1 MNGSLTKGKFPDA
14 LKRATVVPIIKS
26 LDEDPE
32 NLKNYRPVSNTPILA
47 KIIEKA
53 ALEQITSY
61 LTLNNLQSNSQSA
74 YKKGHSCETAMLKVV
89 NDIQEEINKNNMIIL
104 LMLDLSA
111 AFDTIDQDILLAKL
125 ERYFGIYD
133 KVLAFLK
140 SFLKE
145 RTYSVTIGDLKSSKK
160 LLSTTRINHC
170 PLIICLVRSRS
181 GSCRGSLWTQ
191 ASCIC

>member
-1 MNGSLTKGKFPDA
+1 M
-14 LKRATVVPIIKS
+14 
-26 LDEDPE
+26 
-32 NLKNYRPVSNTPILA
+32 SNTPILA

-74 YKKGHSCETAMLKVV
+74 CKKGHSYETAVLKVV

-133 KVLAFLK
+133 KVLAFLR

-145 RTYSVTIGDLKSSKK
+145 RTYSVIIGDLKSRKK
-160 LLSTTRINHC
+160 LLSCGVPQGSIIA
-170 PLIICLVRSRS
+170 PLLFA
-181 GSCRGSLWTQ
+181 L
-191 ASCIC
+191 